1 MLDRWIFCKACV
13 FVQLVFKFQVSVLD
27 FCVVVFFCFEVS
39 VLDERLC
46 DFKKWH
52 WTPFD
57 EHIDRFNLTE
67 MGTGKV
73 IRMLINDQSD
83 AEFDI

>member
-1 MLDRWIFCKACV
+1 MFLCDWFLNFRCQYLT
-13 FVQLVFKFQVSVLD
+13 FVWL
-27 FCVVVFFCFEVS
+27 FFYFEVS
-39 VLDERLC
+39 VLEERLC
-46 DFKKWH
+46 DFKRWR

-73 IRMLINDQSD
+73 IMLLIYGQSD

>member
-1 MLDRWIFCKACV
+1 M
-13 FVQLVFKFQVSVLD
+13 VLCD
-27 FCVVVFFCFEVS
+27 WFLIIRCQYLTYCVVVFYFEVS
-39 VLDERLC
+39 VLEERLC

-57 EHIDRFNLTE
+57 DHIDRFNLTE

-73 IRMLINDQSD
+73 IMMLIYGQSD

>member
-1 MLDRWIFCKACV
+1 MR
-13 FVQLVFKFQVSVLD
+13 LVFNYQVSIVD
-27 FCVVVFFCFEVS
+27 FCVVVFFYFEVS

-46 DFKKWH
+46 DFKRWR

-57 EHIDRFNLTE
+57 EHIDRFNFTE

-83 AEFDI
+83 AEFDT

>member
-1 MLDRWIFCKACV
+1 MLDRWIFCKAYV
-13 FVQLVFKFQVSVLD
+13 FVRLVFKYQMSLFDLL
-27 FCVVVFFCFEVS
+27 CGYFFYFEVS
-39 VLDERLC
+39 VLEERLC

-73 IRMLINDQSD
+73 IRMLINGQSD